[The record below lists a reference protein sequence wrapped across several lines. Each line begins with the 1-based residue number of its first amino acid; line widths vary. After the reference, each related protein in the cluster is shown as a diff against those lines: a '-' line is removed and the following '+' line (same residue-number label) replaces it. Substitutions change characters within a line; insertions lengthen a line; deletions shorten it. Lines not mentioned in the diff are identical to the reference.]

1 MYQGQVQKH
10 AFKIILP
17 LVSFLLQELA
27 KNLFSTTKSY
37 DNSLFTESLT
47 EPNQGYDLE
56 DSKVLWKMP

>member
-1 MYQGQVQKH
+1 MYQGQVQEH